1 VTLSGRIG
9 EHYEIV
15 RLLGS
20 GAMGEVYRAVD
31 RKMFDRTVAIK
42 FLSERLTDSEEGRL
56 RFRREVETSARL
68 HHPNIVTIYDWGEHL
83 GRDYFVMEFV
93 DGRDLQGLLRA
104 GVTWDLEM
112 RLEVAFQVADAL
124 EFAHRAGVIHRDIKP
139 GNVMVVLSDS
149 GPRVKLVD
157 FGIAHVDRSNLTLTQ
172 SHPGTYAYMSPEQL
186 RGEKD
191 LDSRSDLF
199 SLGIVYGELFSGHH
213 PFEAASEAMI
223 SSRVLRDEPDRPSRH
238 RADLPPDLEA
248 LILRMLAKDAG
259 ERPGSAREVADA
271 LRELLRKAVARS
283 AGADPSFTALDDLER
298 QLVESLVSWAKVKES
313 EGALGDALAAY
324 EKATRLAPESEWI
337 KRKVPELTRRTEEQ
351 RELNAELRELERHL
365 ASDRAPQARESMRK
379 AMALAPDDPRL
390 AAYEARI
397 RALEAMTPEAKERE
411 QFVTPRMKE
420 LDAALDAGNI
430 NESMSLL
437 SEILRKYPDQT
448 DAAVMLERL
457 IEVAKG
463 DIAYGDYRAAIR
475 DAWTRLNAGDV
486 DAATV
491 ACERATVLWPAGPEA
506 QTLEAAIVSARDDA
520 RRRAREAEAEKRREE
535 AERVRRQNE
544 VLERYLDGARNLVS
558 DARAIAPDSPAEA
571 SRAIEAFGNAVKAL
585 DLVLADKPDHAVAAQ
600 TRREVLAEIAD
611 LKKRLAE
618 QEAPAKRAPAKRA
631 PAPQEPRVEPRPE
644 RAPRTRLVAA
654 AAIVL
659 IAIGMGAFAIW
670 KMRPRP
676 LSQELELVLRL
687 SEGSEKEVADKL
699 QRIRA
704 IDALLPAS
712 DARKENL
719 ARQEERLLNL
729 DEMYRDI
736 ERLEVLLRGAAG
748 SAGEPG
754 GSAKLV
760 SDAENVLNLLRG
772 FRSAIE
778 GDDPTAILLEKKGQ
792 SIVAEIKDRIG
803 G

>member
-1 VTLSGRIG
+1 VTLSGRVG
-9 EHYEIV
+9 DHYEIV

-20 GAMGEVYRAVD
+20 GAMGEVYRATD

-42 FLSERLTDSEEGRL
+42 FLSEGLTNSEEGRL

-93 DGRDLQGLLRA
+93 DGRDLQGLLKA
-104 GVTWDLEM
+104 GVSWDLEM
-112 RLEVAFQVADAL
+112 RLEVAFQIADAL

-199 SLGIVYGELFSGHH
+199 SLGIVFGELFTGHH
-213 PFEAASEAMI
+213 PFEAVSEAMI

-238 RADLPPDLEA
+238 RNDLPPDLEA

-259 ERPGSAREVADA
+259 ERPVSAREVADA
-271 LRELLRKAVARS
+271 LRELLRKAMARS

-298 QLVESLVSWAKVKES
+298 QLVESLVSWARQKET
-313 EGALGDALAAY
+313 EGAPGDALAAY
-324 EKATRLAPESEWI
+324 EKASRLAPESEWI
-337 KRKVPELTRRTEEQ
+337 QRKVPELTRRTEEQ
-351 RELNAELRELERHL
+351 RLLNAELRELERQL
-365 ASDRAPQARESMRK
+365 ESDRAPEARESLRK
-379 AMALAPDDPRL
+379 AMALSPDDPRL
-390 AAYEARI
+390 AAYESRI
-397 RALEAMTPEAKERE
+397 NALEAVTPEARERE
-411 QFVTPRMKE
+411 QFVAPRMKE
-420 LDAALDAGNI
+420 IDAALDAGNI
-430 NESMSLL
+430 GESMALL
-437 SEILRKYPDQT
+437 SEVLRKYPDQA

-463 DIAYGDYRAAIR
+463 DIAYGDYRAAVR
-475 DAWTRLNAGDV
+475 DAWTRLKAGDV

-506 QTLEAAIVSARDDA
+506 QTLEAAIVAARDDA
-520 RRRAREAEAEKRREE
+520 RRRAKEAEAEKRREE

-544 VLERYLDGARNLVS
+544 VLERYLDGARNLVR
-558 DARAIAPDSPAEA
+558 DAQTIAPASPGETR
-571 SRAIEAFGNAVKAL
+571 RAIEAFGKAVKAL
-585 DLVLADKPDHAVAAQ
+585 DLILTERPDHPAAGA
-600 TRREVLAEIAD
+600 TRREVSAEVAT
-611 LKKRLAE
+611 LEKRLAE
-618 QEAPAKRAPAKRA
+618 QEASA
-631 PAPQEPRVEPRPE
+631 EPEPE
-644 RAPRTRLVAA
+644 APREAERHPPARRSRIAA
-654 AAIVL
+654 AASVGVIVL
-659 IAIGMGAFAIW
+659 ALLSFAAW
-670 KMRPRP
+670 KMIPRP
-676 LSQELELVLRL
+676 FDKEMELALHL
-687 SEGSEKEVADKL
+687 SESSEKEVSDKL

-704 IDALLPAS
+704 IDALLPPG

-736 ERLEVLLRGAAG
+736 ERLDVLLRGAAG

-754 GSAKLV
+754 GSARLV

-772 FRSAIE
+772 FRGALE
-778 GDDPTAILLEKKGQ
+778 ADDPTAILLEKKGQ
-792 SIVAEIKDRIG
+792 AIVAEIKDRTG
-803 G
+803 R